1 VVAVSFDVFLQRFY
15 GGDAA
20 DGDGQA
26 ILNLLEPL
34 MTERSSGFARV
45 VTDDGGADIYG
56 LDHPERGV
64 MINHAEGR
72 RIWDLIVELAR
83 AGGMVVM
90 PVGCPAC
97 GIDPDASS
105 HLPAGA
111 PSFELIGSGADLL
124 RVIETAS
131 A

>member
-1 VVAVSFDVFLQRFY
+1 VAVSFDVFLQRFY

-20 DGDGQA
+20 DGDGLA

-34 MTERSSGFARV
+34 ITDRSSGFARV

-64 MINHAEGR
+64 MINHADGL

-90 PVGCPAC
+90 PAGRPVC
-97 GIDPDASS
+97 GVDPEARR

-111 PSFELIGSGADLL
+111 PSFELIGSGADLR
-124 RVIETAS
+124 RVIETA
-131 A
+131 